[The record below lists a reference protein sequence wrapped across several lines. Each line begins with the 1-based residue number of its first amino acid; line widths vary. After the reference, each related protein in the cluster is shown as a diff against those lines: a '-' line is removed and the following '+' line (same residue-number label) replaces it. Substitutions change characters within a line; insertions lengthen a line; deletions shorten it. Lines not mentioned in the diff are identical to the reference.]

1 MLYNVNTYVYDKELT
16 IIEYHRP
23 WIMTEKVIRNIMYCE
38 MKEMYSEIKFKKK
51 KKMNLNEIINEN

>member
-51 KKMNLNEIINEN
+51 KR